1 MIVLLY
7 ISYQMQ
13 SSVSVNRILVRMVE
27 HVGNML
33 SATCVSV
40 CQVSMVPCVS
50 LVSKKSVA
58 MMLGVGTMLAPSR
71 LHQLSR
77 DLEFVVYYMYAHH
90 H

>member
-33 SATCVSV
+33 SVTCVSV

-50 LVSKKSVA
+50 LVSKKKCSYD
-58 MMLGVGTMLAPSR
+58 VGGLT
-71 LHQLSR
+71 QC
-77 DLEFVVYYMYAHH
+77 
-90 H
+90 

>member
-50 LVSKKSVA
+50 LVSKKKCSYDVRG
-58 MMLGVGTMLAPSR
+58 LT
-71 LHQLSR
+71 QC
-77 DLEFVVYYMYAHH
+77 
-90 H
+90 

>member
-33 SATCVSV
+33 SATHVSA
-40 CQVSMVPCVS
+40 CRVSMVPCVS
-50 LVSKKSVA
+50 LVSII
-58 MMLGVGTMLAPSR
+58 
-71 LHQLSR
+71 
-77 DLEFVVYYMYAHH
+77 
-90 H
+90 

>member
-1 MIVLLY
+1 MLPIFVVKHFVRLTTVMIVLLY

-40 CQVSMVPCVS
+40 CRVSMVPCVS
-50 LVSKKSVA
+50 LVSKKKC
-58 MMLGVGTMLAPSR
+58 GYNVGGLT
-71 LHQLSR
+71 QC
-77 DLEFVVYYMYAHH
+77 
-90 H
+90 